1 MCQLNTAVLRVGKQR
16 GKYNVLLILLDG
28 VFPLLIFC
36 SSICLLGYLLLYLSV
51 GMELQSYRVQNFR
64 SVKDSGW
71 IELDHVTGF
80 IGANESGKTNLLLP
94 LWYLNAAAGEEP
106 TPLDDMPRS
115 MYADLKNSENSVI
128 FITAKFKLSEGDSK
142 KIEEETFGVV
152 AGLRDIYVSRCCE
165 GHLWVEFPDDFN
177 VSRRLNPQLV
187 RGYLGRIEAEAKK
200 MLAPKKDNPEAI
212 KLFDAFKKSDGLLRR
227 DDCQIETEDDIS
239 NVLLGVTTTLNVG
252 AVKSL
257 FNDKDFNNLN
267 RWLNNLVSFS
277 AFDEVEENSSLR
289 NNVKELLPIFVYYSN
304 YGNLDSEIY
313 LPHVIDNSERDDL
326 RGKELA
332 KHKTLDILFKFVGL
346 SPQEI
351 NDLGKNE
358 STGDLTAEEAQ
369 SEAIKRKERF
379 VLLGSASTSLT
390 TKFREWWKQGDY
402 KFEFTADG
410 DHFRIWVSDS
420 LRPEPIELESRSSGL
435 QWFFSFFLTFLV
447 ETRGK
452 NKGAILLL
460 DEPGH
465 TLHPLSQKDLSRF
478 FESLSQTNKLLYTTH
493 SPFLVDDS
501 HLERYRAVY
510 VDSSGLTV
518 VSDNLRQPSMQNQ
531 KFKSVYAVH
540 AAIGISASETLF
552 LGCDIVFVEGKSD
565 QLILE
570 AIKFKLVSEGK
581 IKLGKEIVFLPAG
594 GVKGISTL
602 VKVFARD
609 GDDYPRIV
617 LDGDSAGI
625 GIKDSL
631 VGGVYADCQERIVL
645 LSDVLEKE
653 CAEIEDML
661 PSDFLCDYFN
671 RSVIRQYDADVSQ
684 EVNSQK
690 AVVPQLEAFLTEN
703 GISCPAHWK
712 VSVAGSF
719 KKALPAMSIDD
730 GLMTSW
736 RKVFDNI
743 SSVKRPTSRKRSAK

>member
-1 MCQLNTAVLRVGKQR
+1 
-16 GKYNVLLILLDG
+16 
-28 VFPLLIFC
+28 
-36 SSICLLGYLLLYLSV
+36 
-51 GMELQSYRVQNFR
+51 
-64 SVKDSGW
+64 
-71 IELDHVTGF
+71 
-80 IGANESGKTNLLLP
+80 
-94 LWYLNAAAGEEP
+94 
-106 TPLDDMPRS
+106 

-152 AGLRDIYVSRCCE
+152 AGLRDIYVSRCYE

-187 RGYLGRIEAEAKK
+187 REYLGRIEAEAKK

-277 AFDEVEENSSLR
+277 VFDEVEKNSSLR

-369 SEAIKRKERF
+369 TEAIKRKERF

-402 KFEFTADG
+402 KFA
-410 DHFRIWVSDS
+410 
-420 LRPEPIELESRSSGL
+420 
-435 QWFFSFFLTFLV
+435 FF
-447 ETRGK
+447 
-452 NKGAILLL
+452 
-460 DEPGH
+460 
-465 TLHPLSQKDLSRF
+465 
-478 FESLSQTNKLLYTTH
+478 
-493 SPFLVDDS
+493 
-501 HLERYRAVY
+501 
-510 VDSSGLTV
+510 
-518 VSDNLRQPSMQNQ
+518 
-531 KFKSVYAVH
+531 
-540 AAIGISASETLF
+540 
-552 LGCDIVFVEGKSD
+552 
-565 QLILE
+565 
-570 AIKFKLVSEGK
+570 
-581 IKLGKEIVFLPAG
+581 
-594 GVKGISTL
+594 
-602 VKVFARD
+602 
-609 GDDYPRIV
+609 
-617 LDGDSAGI
+617 
-625 GIKDSL
+625 
-631 VGGVYADCQERIVL
+631 
-645 LSDVLEKE
+645 
-653 CAEIEDML
+653 
-661 PSDFLCDYFN
+661 
-671 RSVIRQYDADVSQ
+671 
-684 EVNSQK
+684 
-690 AVVPQLEAFLTEN
+690 
-703 GISCPAHWK
+703 
-712 VSVAGSF
+712 
-719 KKALPAMSIDD
+719 
-730 GLMTSW
+730 
-736 RKVFDNI
+736 
-743 SSVKRPTSRKRSAK
+743 